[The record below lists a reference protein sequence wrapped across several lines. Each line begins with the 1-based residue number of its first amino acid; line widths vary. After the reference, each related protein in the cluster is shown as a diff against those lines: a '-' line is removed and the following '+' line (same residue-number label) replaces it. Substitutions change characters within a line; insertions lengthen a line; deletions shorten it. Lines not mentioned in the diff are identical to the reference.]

1 MTLALL
7 WHEYRASGPDGYGY
21 SRFCDLYGEWRH
33 GIMAT
38 MRAPRG
44 FHIDTEGRLNRC
56 QSYRPNSIDPSNG
69 SPTSERASDLPTRH
83 GVCLVHLGRARLNSG
98 PLLGGMASHEAHIGA
113 LLARQAAP
121 AGEPDA
127 HPPGAGIVGG
137 REAEISELAPQ
148 VAQRASRI
156 GRSLRRVEGAGK
168 TAPARGRSPP

>member
-1 MTLALL
+1 
-7 WHEYRASGPDGYGY
+7 
-21 SRFCDLYGEWRH
+21 
-33 GIMAT
+33 MAVPR
-38 MRAPRG
+38 MLGAPRG

-168 TAPARGRSPP
+168 TAPARGRSPPHDLKA